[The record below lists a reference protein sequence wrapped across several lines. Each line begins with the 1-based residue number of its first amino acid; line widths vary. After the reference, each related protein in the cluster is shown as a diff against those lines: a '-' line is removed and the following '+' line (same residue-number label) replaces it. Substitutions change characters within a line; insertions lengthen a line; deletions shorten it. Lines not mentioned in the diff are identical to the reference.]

1 MKYLLLSFLL
11 FASFPKPTKRILFIG
26 DSLTCYSGGWQHQF
40 AKGLGYEYT
49 NISSVGKRTDWMLK
63 TLRQH
68 FYTHPKYDLVVI
80 YGGVNDAFASVSP
93 SKVVDNVQEMVYECE
108 SHNVESVVI
117 LGYSPDKVLKNGP
130 YSESIMTRARNRYSI
145 IQSKLDKQLVACLVL
160 PVDTT
165 INRSDSGDGIHL
177 KASGHRKFAK
187 FMLANMYNE
196 K

>member
-1 MKYLLLSFLL
+1 MKYLLLSILL

-26 DSLTCYSGGWQHQF
+26 DSLTCYTGGWQHQF
-40 AKGLGYEYT
+40 AKGLGYDYI

-93 SKVVDNVQEMVYECE
+93 SKVVYNIQEMVYECE
-108 SHNVESVVI
+108 SHNIESVVI
-117 LGYSPDKVLKNGP
+117 LGYSPDKILKNGP
-130 YSESIMTRARNRYSI
+130 YSESIMARAQNRYSI
-145 IQSKLDKQLVACLVL
+145 IQSKLDEELVACLVI

-187 FMLANMYNE
+187 FMLANMYD
-196 K
+196 

>member
-1 MKYLLLSFLL
+1 MKYLLLSILL
-11 FASFPKPTKRILFIG
+11 FVSFPKSKKRILFIG
-26 DSLTCYSGGWQHQF
+26 DSLTCYTGGWQHQF

-49 NISSVGKRTDWMLK
+49 NISSGGKRTDWMLK

-80 YGGVNDAFASVSP
+80 YGGVNDAFSSVSP
-93 SKVVDNVQEMVYECE
+93 SKVVYNIQEMVYECE
-108 SHNVESVVI
+108 THNIESVVI
-117 LGYSPDKVLKNGP
+117 LGYSPDKILKNGP
-130 YSESIMTRARNRYSI
+130 YSESIMARARNRYSI
-145 IQSKLDKQLVACLVL
+145 IQSKLDEELVACLVI

-187 FMLANMYNE
+187 FMLANIYD
-196 K
+196 

>member
-1 MKYLLLSFLL
+1 MKYLLLSILL
-11 FASFPKPTKRILFIG
+11 FASFPKPKKRILFIG
-26 DSLTCYSGGWQHQF
+26 DSLTCYTGGWQHQF

-93 SKVVDNVQEMVYECE
+93 SKVVYNIQEMVYECE
-108 SHNVESVVI
+108 SHNIESVVI
-117 LGYSPDKVLKNGP
+117 LGYSPDKILKNGP
-130 YSESIMTRARNRYSI
+130 YSESIMVRARNRYSI
-145 IQSKLDKQLVACLVL
+145 IQSKLDEELVACLVI

-187 FMLANMYNE
+187 FMLANIYD
-196 K
+196 

>member
-1 MKYLLLSFLL
+1 MKYLLLSILL
-11 FASFPKPTKRILFIG
+11 FASFPKPKKRILFIG
-26 DSLTCYSGGWQHQF
+26 DSLTCYTGGWQHQF
-40 AKGLGYEYT
+40 AKGLGYDYI

-93 SKVVDNVQEMVYECE
+93 SKVVYNIQEMVYECE
-108 SHNVESVVI
+108 SHNIESVVI
-117 LGYSPDKVLKNGP
+117 LGYSPDKILKNGP
-130 YSESIMTRARNRYSI
+130 YSESIMVRARNRYSI
-145 IQSKLDKQLVACLVL
+145 IQSKLDEELVACLVI

-187 FMLANMYNE
+187 FMLANIYD
-196 K
+196 

>member
-1 MKYLLLSFLL
+1 MKYLLLSILL

-26 DSLTCYSGGWQHQF
+26 DSLTCYTGGWQHQF

-93 SKVVDNVQEMVYECE
+93 SKVVYNIQEMVYECE
-108 SHNVESVVI
+108 SHNIESVVI
-117 LGYSPDKVLKNGP
+117 LGYSPDKILKNGP
-130 YSESIMTRARNRYSI
+130 YSESIMVRARNRYSI
-145 IQSKLDKQLVACLVL
+145 IQSKLDEELVACLVI

-187 FMLANMYNE
+187 FMLANIYD
-196 K
+196 

>member
-1 MKYLLLSFLL
+1 MKYLLLSILL

-26 DSLTCYSGGWQHQF
+26 DSLTCYTGGWQHQF
-40 AKGLGYEYT
+40 AKGLGYDYI

-93 SKVVDNVQEMVYECE
+93 SKVVYNIQEMVYECE
-108 SHNVESVVI
+108 SHNIESVVI
-117 LGYSPDKVLKNGP
+117 LGYSPDKILKNGP
-130 YSESIMTRARNRYSI
+130 YSESIMARARNRYSI
-145 IQSKLDKQLVACLVL
+145 IQSKLDEELVACLVI

-187 FMLANMYNE
+187 FMLANMYD
-196 K
+196 

>member
-1 MKYLLLSFLL
+1 MKYLLLSILL

-26 DSLTCYSGGWQHQF
+26 DSLTCYTGGWQHQF

-93 SKVVDNVQEMVYECE
+93 SKVVYNIQEMVYECE
-108 SHNVESVVI
+108 THNIESVVI
-117 LGYSPDKVLKNGP
+117 LGYSPNKILKNGP

-145 IQSKLDKQLVACLVL
+145 IQSKLDEELVACLVI

-187 FMLANMYNE
+187 FMLANIYD
-196 K
+196 